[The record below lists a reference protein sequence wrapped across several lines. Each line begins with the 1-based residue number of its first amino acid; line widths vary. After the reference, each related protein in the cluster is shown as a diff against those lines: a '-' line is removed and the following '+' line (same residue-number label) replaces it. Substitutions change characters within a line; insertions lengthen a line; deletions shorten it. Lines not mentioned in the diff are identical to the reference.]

1 MKKLLIVGKN
11 SFVAKN
17 IYNYLKKS
25 YKIKKID
32 YSSFK
37 KLTKK
42 ELENFNYLINC
53 SLSGKYVNYKYSEL
67 NDIDFNI
74 AKKISKTTLKMVFLS
89 SRKVYKSNINL
100 KETSLLKPTD
110 YYSKNKLITEKKLTK
125 LLNKKVL
132 ILRITN
138 LVGKIDL
145 DNKYRKIHNTFI
157 DNFFINIKNN
167 IMFDNKNIYKDFVTI
182 NKFSEII
189 TKLLNTN
196 SYGVFNISIGK
207 KIFLKDLVKWLNYHN
222 KSTTI
227 NIVQLPNNFNKD
239 CFYLNNSKLKNKIKI
254 NISKLEL
261 KNFCIDLSKFFFK

>member
-67 NDIDFNI
+67 NDIDFKI
-74 AKKISKTTLKMVFLS
+74 AKKISKTTLKMVFIS

-100 KETSLLKPTD
+100 KETSLLKPKD

-138 LVGKIDL
+138 LVGK
-145 DNKYRKIHNTFI
+145 
-157 DNFFINIKNN
+157 NN
-167 IMFDNKNIYKDFVTI
+167 
-182 NKFSEII
+182 
-189 TKLLNTN
+189 LLT
-196 SYGVFNISIGK
+196 SRS
-207 KIFLKDLVKWLNYHN
+207 KIFVIPL
-222 KSTTI
+222 
-227 NIVQLPNNFNKD
+227 
-239 CFYLNNSKLKNKIKI
+239 
-254 NISKLEL
+254 
-261 KNFCIDLSKFFFK
+261 

>member
-1 MKKLLIVGKN
+1 MKKLLLIGKN

-17 IYNYLKKS
+17 IYLYLKKF

-32 YSSFK
+32 YMSFE
-37 KLTKK
+37 KLKKK
-42 ELENFNYLINC
+42 ELENFNFIINC
-53 SLSGKYVNYKYSEL
+53 SISEEYVNYKYSEL
-67 NDIDFNI
+67 NDIDFKI
-74 AKKISKTTLKMVFLS
+74 AKKISKTTLKMIFLS
-89 SRKVYKSNINL
+89 SRKVYKSNINI
-100 KETSLLKPTD
+100 KETSLLKPKD
-110 YYSKNKLITEKKLTK
+110 YYSKNKLITEKKLIK

-138 LVGKIDL
+138 LIGKINL
-145 DNKYRKIHNTFI
+145 DKKYRKIHNTFI

-167 IMFDNKNIYKDFVTI
+167 IMFDNKNIYKDFITI

-189 TKLLNTN
+189 RKLLNTH
-196 SYGVFNISIGK
+196 SHGVYNISIGK

-222 KSTTI
+222 KNKNI

-261 KNFCIDLSKFFFK
+261 KNFCIDLSKHFFK